1 LKTQSQDASLHP
13 FLFMFMLRHTVKCMC
28 GNLWWQLDSDVLCGF
43 QCIYKL
49 DMFQDRQCTCNIIL
63 WHFHLKFIP
72 PHLNSIIQ
80 FHLNL
85 CLWQQWVLGIVELNI
100 IALETQ
106 QCISFILQTHICRCQ
121 QHKYWMHCHGNATM
135 CSLCY
140 CCWAKTFVMF
150 IPPWLS

>member
-1 LKTQSQDASLHP
+1 MVHYTLSYSCSHCVT
-13 FLFMFMLRHTVKCMC
+13 
-28 GNLWWQLDSDVLCGF
+28 LWNACVEIYDGSWAATFRVGF
-43 QCIYKL
+43 SVCS
-49 DMFQDRQCTCNIIL
+49 DMFQDRQCTCNTIL
-63 WHFHLKFIP
+63 WHFPLKFIP

-80 FHLNL
+80 FHSNL
-85 CLWQQWVLGIVELNI
+85 CLWQQWVLSIVELNI
-100 IALETQ
+100 IALEMQ

-135 CSLCY
+135 RSLWY